1 MITFCICLYIAI
13 IGGFYAISANS
24 ANPSLLDPFEN
35 LISSQLFKDIKRPRH
50 VRRATFTEPPQYMLD
65 LYNEVANSEGLTKSP
80 LPHGASLVRAIPV
93 KVENDNELTFA
104 LDIIPD
110 EESIIEGELQIH
122 HHLSSEQR
130 EKIGKENFLKI
141 NLFTNSEDD
150 EKRFLASNIVGSHFG
165 GWRSFSVG
173 DVVKEERW
181 KYGRISFVVEIETM
195 EGKPIEV
202 INHHSHRSSTK
213 PVLVL
218 FNGVS
223 NSSSIPL
230 VLHELAMEK
239 GNTRVK
245 RGARSI
251 EATFKA
257 SMTSIS
263 GCVPST
269 SLQYDAYQCLGRC
282 SFPLSLDYNP
292 TNHATLE
299 SLVHQRSDNKD
310 GIAYPSCVPTTYKS
324 LSLLYYDKQDT

>member
-1 MITFCICLYIAI
+1 
-13 IGGFYAISANS
+13 
-24 ANPSLLDPFEN
+24 
-35 LISSQLFKDIKRPRH
+35 
-50 VRRATFTEPPQYMLD
+50 
-65 LYNEVANSEGLTKSP
+65 
-80 LPHGASLVRAIPV
+80 
-93 KVENDNELTFA
+93 
-104 LDIIPD
+104 
-110 EESIIEGELQIH
+110 
-122 HHLSSEQR
+122 
-130 EKIGKENFLKI
+130 
-141 NLFTNSEDD
+141 
-150 EKRFLASNIVGSHFG
+150 
-165 GWRSFSVG
+165 
-173 DVVKEERW
+173 
-181 KYGRISFVVEIETM
+181 M

-251 EATFKA
+251 QAPFKA

-263 GCVPST
+263 GCI
-269 SLQYDAYQCLGRC
+269 LQHLYVRFDDIGYTHIVYPKEYDAYQCLGRC

-310 GIAYPSCVPTTYKS
+310 EIAYPSCVPTTYKS
-324 LSLLYYDKQDT
+324 LSLLYYDKQDTY